1 MRKVVVFPAPLGP
14 RSPKISPRLTSNEV
28 SATATKF
35 PNLRAMPSARMTT
48 GRSAVSSADAAEAA
62 EVSETSDGGLARRFA
77 VLGARGK
84 VRSA

>member
-48 GRSAVSSADAAEAA
+48 GRSAVSSAEAA
-62 EVSETSDGGLARRFA
+62 NASEASDGGLAKRFA

>member
-28 SATATKF
+28 SATATKL

-48 GRSAVSSADAAEAA
+48 GRSAVSSAEAAEAA
-62 EVSETSDGGLARRFA
+62 NAPEASDGGLAR
-77 VLGARGK
+77 
-84 VRSA
+84 

>member
-28 SATATKF
+28 SATATKL

-48 GRSAVSSADAAEAA
+48 GRSAVSSA